1 MGKGSDRHS
10 RKNIQMTNKCMKQR
24 STSLVIKDAINYHFT
39 PTRMAIISKRVTSI
53 GNDGEKLE
61 FSYMVVGM

>member
-1 MGKGSDRHS
+1 
-10 RKNIQMTNKCMKQR
+10 MTNKCMKQR